1 MGDSDASSVDNVIEL
16 REKMAEKFLMLT
28 DGDYKIAKNLEIGCY
43 NATILFADEKGF
55 IKKWENPVFR
65 NSYIHRC
72 ISVFTNVDSGSY
84 IKNDKLMERIKTGEV
99 KAFQV
104 GSMRPQELF
113 PEHWADI
120 KEQKDKKDK
129 MAYEIRTEHTV
140 KGMYKCGKCK
150 HDTIT
155 YYEVQTRSADE
166 PMTLFCRCTN
176 CGNRWKN

>member
-1 MGDSDASSVDNVIEL
+1 MTDSDTSSVDNVLEL
-16 REKMAEKFLMLT
+16 REKMVEKFLMLV
-28 DGDYKIAKNLEIGCY
+28 DGDYKLAKNLEIGCY

-72 ISVFTNVDSGSY
+72 ISVFTNVDSNSY
-84 IKNDKLMERIKTGEV
+84 IKNDKLIERIKLGDI
-99 KAFQV
+99 KAFHV
-104 GSMRPQELF
+104 GAMRPHELY

-120 KEQKDKKDK
+120 KEQKEKKDK

>member
-1 MGDSDASSVDNVIEL
+1 MADSDASSVDNVIEL

-28 DGDYKIAKNLEIGCY
+28 DGDYKIAKNLEIGSY

-99 KAFQV
+99 RAYQV
-104 GSMRPQELF
+104 GSFE
-113 PEHWADI
+113 
-120 KEQKDKKDK
+120 
-129 MAYEIRTEHTV
+129 
-140 KGMYKCGKCK
+140 
-150 HDTIT
+150 TI
-155 YYEVQTRSADE
+155 
-166 PMTLFCRCTN
+166 
-176 CGNRWKN
+176 

>member
-1 MGDSDASSVDNVIEL
+1 MADSDTSSVDNVLEL
-16 REKMAEKFLMLT
+16 REKMVEKFLMLV
-28 DGDYKIAKNLEIGCY
+28 DGDYKLAKNLEIGCY

-55 IKKWENPVFR
+55 VKKWENPVFR

-72 ISVFTNVDSGSY
+72 ISVFTNVDSNSY
-84 IKNDKLMERIKTGEV
+84 IKNDKLIERIKLGDI
-99 KAFQV
+99 KAYHV
-104 GSMRPQELF
+104 GAMRPHELY

-120 KEQKDKKDK
+120 KEQKEKKDK